1 MSRRRFYFTQQ
12 NWLAGCLVGAF
23 VCLVGA
29 VFLLFCLS
37 VLVRGNA
44 SQKWGFTLGTL
55 SQITRTKH
63 GSGIESVRYVY
74 HFGTNRFESTR
85 TDFGLAKSRAN
96 GVLLGK
102 RVGDSVLV
110 YFDPESPGKSV
121 LIPGADQNVKIMCG
135 ISGLVC
141 ILGIVVFVLAARTG
155 GIGR

>member
-1 MSRRRFYFTQQ
+1 VRLRKLQFTRH

-23 VCLVGA
+23 TFFVGA

-37 VLVRGNA
+37 ILIRGNA

-55 SQITRTKH
+55 SQVTRAKY
-63 GSGIESVRYVY
+63 GSGIGTVRYVY
-74 HFGTNRFESTR
+74 RFGTNRFEGSR

-102 RVGDSVLV
+102 RAGDSVLV
-110 YFDPESPGKSV
+110 YFDSKSPRHSV

-135 ISGLVC
+135 ISGMVC
-141 ILGIVVFVLAARTG
+141 VIGALVFVFAARTG
-155 GIGR
+155 GIAR